1 MRNDVSIHHPAW
13 DSYIYTWS
21 MMRDTLEGEDR
32 VKFKSEQYLPIPGAM
47 LEDVNRMAPSTQR
60 IVDHILARG
69 DNFFP
74 LSNTYNPNYH
84 VIPAYAAYK
93 SRAQFPNLVSY
104 LYRGLMG
111 LALADSPSISLPPEM
126 MYLEDDT
133 ASKEGLTLSRLFVKV
148 LGETLLMGRC
158 ALVIDPYED
167 QLLITDYS
175 AENFINWK
183 TQYNKP
189 ILTVFKQ
196 TADEIPTDEEIQE
209 GELFAHDSET
219 QYAVQRLQDGV
230 YVAELYD
237 SNGEL
242 EYSSVPSYRGRVLTE
257 LPIVVLGALNNTI
270 QPDPP
275 PLAPVASTAVQIY
288 MKNADLSQAEFLTCN
303 PTLVIT
309 GVNDDLQQISTGP
322 TVSFIISNQN
332 AKVYYTETDTSALE
346 FVHKHIDSLYEKAV
360 VYGAQL
366 LDSSKKSAETA
377 ETARLRQ
384 TAASATLRSVVTTVG
399 NGFEQILKMIGEW
412 MGLSQA
418 KLDQIRFSPLTE
430 FGSALTP
437 QEQEQL
443 VKSWMAGAISHQ
455 TVLSN
460 FRKAGILGEGKTEE
474 DEISQLK
481 TEASDPILSPMLTN
495 VNSRVQPP
503 GNSRSI
509 EPGSSNPNE
518 SNSTSTSNN
527 NNDDDEDDSSGV
539 V

>member
-1 MRNDVSIHHPAW
+1 MAHNDVSQRHPVW
-13 DSYIYTWS
+13 ENYIYTWV

-47 LEDVNRMAPSTQR
+47 LEDSLRMAPSTQR
-60 IVDHILARG
+60 IVDHILAK
-69 DNFFP
+69 DEHYFP
-74 LSNTYNPNYH
+74 LSNTHNPNYH
-84 VIPAYAAYK
+84 IIPAYAAYK

-111 LALADSPSISLPPEM
+111 LALADSPSIALPLEM
-126 MYLEDDT
+126 QYLENEY

-148 LGETLLMGRC
+148 LGETLLMGRSV
-158 ALVIDPYED
+158 LVIDPSDED
-167 QLLITDYS
+167 RLLLTDYT

-183 TQYNKP
+183 TKHNKP
-189 ILTVFKQ
+189 VMTVFKQ
-196 TADEIPTDEEIQE
+196 LENEYEDEIEDPERRHIFRPDFDTE
-209 GELFAHDSET
+209 
-219 QYAVQRLQDGV
+219 YMVQRLINGI
-230 YVAELYD
+230 YVAERYD
-237 SNGEL
+237 DDGEL
-242 EYSSVPSYRGRVLTE
+242 EEQIVPSYRGRVLTE
-257 LPIVVLGALNNTI
+257 LPTIILGALNNTI

-275 PLAPVASTAVQIY
+275 PLAPVASTAIQIY

-309 GVNDDLQQISTGP
+309 GVTDDLQQISTGP
-322 TVSFIISNQN
+322 TVSFVISNPS

-399 NGFEQILKMIGEW
+399 HGFQQALKLMAEW
-412 MGLSQA
+412 MGLPQS
-418 KLDQIRFSPLTE
+418 KIDEIRFSPLTE

-474 DEISQLK
+474 DEIAQLK
-481 TEASDPILSPMLTN
+481 SEFSDPVT
-495 VNSRVQPP
+495 QP
-503 GNSRSI
+503 NATQQV
-509 EPGSSNPNE
+509 PNE
-518 SNSTSTSNN
+518 QPGVPSSPNRSQDT
-527 NNDDDEDDSSGV
+527 NDDDTDDESDRESES
-539 V
+539 